1 MNRKEE
7 DIMRQ
12 FVENTASIAFNP
24 QHRLTMNNNIGQYQ
38 TAHRQGLGQFANL
51 EKARQLAKN
60 FRWQAINK
68 LDVYLLEF
76 EEKFTKNGGT
86 VIWAESVE
94 DAQEAIRDIAKRHQ
108 VKTVVKSKSM
118 VTEEI
123 HLNKTLETLGV
134 EVLET
139 DLGEFVV
146 QLEGSKP
153 YHIVTPIMHKTA
165 KEVAQIYH
173 DKFDTEPDATP
184 QEIAYFTRNFLREKF
199 TEADLGVTGANFM
212 IADTGAIVIT
222 ENEGNARLSTSFPKT
237 HVAIVGIEKMLA
249 KLAQLDLMLPL
260 LASYGTG
267 QKITA
272 YNTILRGPKIAGE
285 HDGPENMY
293 VILLDNGRTKLL
305 ADPILRESLYCI
317 RCGACLNACPV
328 YKNIG
333 GHAYNS
339 VYSGPIGTVIA
350 PDLEGEKQF
359 LHLSKAS
366 SLCGAC
372 TSACPVK
379 IPLDKLIHHQRVKHT
394 HQNTTLNEE
403 RVWAIWQR
411 AMLSRSLLNL
421 APASMKNYMLQ
432 RFFKTSWGARRELPT
447 IASSSFNKLWRQN
460 KV

>member
-1 MNRKEE
+1 
-7 DIMRQ
+7 MRQ
-12 FVENTASIAFNP
+12 FVENAGNVAFDP
-24 QHRLTMNNNIGQYQ
+24 QHRQTMNNNIGQYQ
-38 TAHRQGLGQFANL
+38 LAHQQGVKQFVNL

-60 FRWQAINK
+60 IRWQAINK
-68 LDVYLLEF
+68 LDNYLLEF
-76 EEKFTKNGGT
+76 EQKFTENGGQ

-94 DAQEAIRDIAKRHQ
+94 QAQEAIRSIAQKHQ

-123 HLNKTLETLGV
+123 HLNKTLENIGI

-146 QLEGSKP
+146 QLEDSRP

-173 DKFDTEPDATP
+173 DKFDTELDATP
-184 QEIAYFTRNFLREKF
+184 KDIAYFTRNFLREKF
-199 TEADLGVTGANFM
+199 TSADLGVTGANFM

-237 HVAIVGIEKMLA
+237 HVAIVGIEKMLP
-249 KLAQLDLMLPL
+249 KLAHLDLMLPL

-267 QKITA
+267 QKMTA

-317 RCGACLNACPV
+317 RCGACLNACPI

-333 GHAYNS
+333 GHAYGS

-359 LHLSKAS
+359 LHLSKAT

-379 IPLDKLIHHQRVKHT
+379 IPLDKLIHHQRVKYA
-394 HQNTTLNEE
+394 QKNTTLNEE

-411 AMLSRSLLNL
+411 AMLSRNLLNL

-447 IASSSFNKLWRQN
+447 IAPSSFNKLWKQN

>member
-12 FVENTASIAFNP
+12 FVENTANIAFDP
-24 QHRLTMNNNIGQYQ
+24 QHRQTMNNNIGQYQ
-38 TAHRQGLGQFANL
+38 TAHRQGLEQFANL

-60 FRWQAINK
+60 IRWKAINK
-68 LDVYLLEF
+68 LDNYLLEF
-76 EEKFTKNGGT
+76 EEKFTKNGGK
-86 VIWAESVE
+86 VIWAESIE
-94 DAQEAIRDIAKRHQ
+94 EAQEAIRDIAKTHQ

-146 QLEGSKP
+146 QLEGSRP

-184 QEIAYFTRNFLREKF
+184 QDIAYFTRNFLREKF
-199 TEADLGVTGANFM
+199 TSADLGVTGANFM
-212 IADTGAIVIT
+212 IADAGAIVIT

-237 HVAIVGIEKMLA
+237 HVAIVGIEKMLPQ
-249 KLAQLDLMLPL
+249 LEHLDLMLPL

-293 VILLDNGRTKLL
+293 VILLDNGRSKLL

-394 HQNTTLNEE
+394 HQNMTLNEE